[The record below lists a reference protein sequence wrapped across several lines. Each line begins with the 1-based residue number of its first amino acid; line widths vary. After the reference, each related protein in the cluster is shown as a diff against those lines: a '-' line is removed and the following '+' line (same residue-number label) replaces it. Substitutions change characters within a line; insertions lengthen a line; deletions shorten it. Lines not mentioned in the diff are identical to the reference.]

1 MIKKQKNQKIKN
13 EDSISILDNGD
24 LILLEKIQVGMKD
37 VEDGKFLTL
46 KQAEQRL
53 SKWLKQ

>member
-53 SKWLKQ
+53 SKWLK